1 MISNVLTP
9 QIIQNEQLKNAENT
23 VAGDFLAVTSRFTKS
38 STNSWIS
45 LTPEE
50 QNNVYTGIVQEE
62 IDKVLKEDEQINKLM
77 QETKIE
83 TESHLIVTGSLMSG
97 TAPETE
103 ETALYALTGSQKLSA
118 KTDTTSIKKCIVGD
132 ATQKKVLNDAI
143 DIMVNWLDDLIA
155 NYDTKIAAGKAAGH
169 QEVKLTM
176 LLQLRNIIKNCD
188 FPIGVKESTMGED
201 VGGVYSHASFTKDFD
216 NVEFEGQQIDY
227 YRRAYD
233 HHLQRS
239 IMFPPSQIY
248 PGAEFITA
256 ATLIHELTHS
266 MHISNE
272 CVTYLMEEVFGDDM
286 GADLAYGKEGKVLKT
301 DKDVVDFGNWW
312 EQTSQERNNPSYV
325 TDKVGNK
332 KEFDN
337 FSIYS

>member
-1 MISNVLTP
+1 MISNVLIP
-9 QIIQNEQLKNAENT
+9 QIIQNEQLKDAENT
-23 VAGDFLAVTSRFTKS
+23 AAGDFLGVTSRFTKS

-62 IDKVLKEDEQINKLM
+62 IDKVLKEEEQINKLM
-77 QETKIE
+77 QKTKTE
-83 TESHLIVTGSLMSG
+83 TESHPIVTASSISNA
-97 TAPETE
+97 APETE
-103 ETALYALTGSQKLSA
+103 ETVSYASTGSQKLSA
-118 KTDTTSIKKCIVGD
+118 KTDTTNIKKCITGD
-132 ATQKKVLNDAI
+132 ATQKKVISDAI

-155 NYDTKIAAGKAAGH
+155 NYDTKIAAGRAAGQ

-188 FPIGVKESTMGED
+188 FPIGVEESTMGKD
-201 VGGVYSHASFTKDFD
+201 VGGVYSHSYLTQDYD

-227 YRRAYD
+227 YRQVYD
-233 HHLQRS
+233 QHMMRS

-256 ATLIHELTHS
+256 ATLVHELTHS
-266 MHISNE
+266 MHINNE

-286 GADLAYGKEGKVLKT
+286 GADLAYGTEGKVLKT